1 MGSVAG
7 LTPNQLQLIKA
18 TVPVL
23 VEHGQA
29 ITTVFYKN
37 MLAAHPELNN
47 VFNVPNQRN
56 GHQPRALAGALFAYA
71 ANIDNLGALG
81 PAVELICHKHASLYI
96 QPAQYEIVGEFL
108 LEAMGEVLGD
118 ALTPEIKEAWGVAY
132 WQLADIMIGREK
144 QIYQESKGWTD
155 WREFKITDKVQESEE
170 ITSFY
175 LAPIDGQPLPAFQ
188 PGQYISVQ
196 INVPELECL
205 QPRQYSLSDQHSQ
218 DYYRISVKKEK
229 GLPATNA
236 AAATHPGY
244 VSNLLHDKYNKGDII
259 KVSHP
264 CGDFFLSATAV
275 EPTTPVVLLS
285 AGVGLT
291 PMTSILNTLTS
302 KSASAERKLHFIHG
316 ARTSGARAFKDHIAQ
331 LKKSHANLQATFF
344 TSHPAESEQQ
354 GVDFDH
360 VGRVDLS
367 KLDASKD
374 LFVDAPTTEYYICG
388 PEKFMTDVQAALKEK
403 GVSADRIK
411 MELFGTGG
419 IN

>member
-1 MGSVAG
+1 MGSVGG
-7 LTPNQLQLIKA
+7 LSPSQIELIKA

-23 VEHGQA
+23 VEHGTT
-29 ITTVFYKN
+29 ITKVFYKN
-37 MLAAHPELNN
+37 MLTAHPELNN

-56 GHQPRALAGALFAYA
+56 GHQQRSLAGALFAYA

-96 QPAQYEIVGEFL
+96 QPDQYQIVGKHL
-108 LEAMGEVLGD
+108 IEAMGEVLGD

-144 QIYQESKGWTD
+144 QIYQQAKGWTD
-155 WREFKITDKVQESEE
+155 WREFKIADKVQETEE

-175 LAPIDGQPLPAFQ
+175 LAPVDGQPLPAFQ
-188 PGQYISVQ
+188 PGQYISVL
-196 INVPELECL
+196 INVPELQCL
-205 QPRQYSLSDQHSQ
+205 QPRQYSLSDRPSQ
-218 DYYRISVKKEK
+218 EYYRISVKKEK
-229 GLPATNA
+229 GLPATESA
-236 AAATHPGY
+236 AARHPGY
-244 VSNLLHDKYNKGDII
+244 VSNLLHDQYNKGDII

-264 CGDFFLSATAV
+264 CGDFFLSATAID
-275 EPTTPVVLLS
+275 PATPVVLLS

-302 KSASAERKLHFIHG
+302 NPDSSARKLHFIHG
-316 ARTSGARAFKDHIAQ
+316 ARTSAARAFKDHIAG

-344 TSHPAESEQQ
+344 TSDPAESENQ

-360 VGRVDLS
+360 VGRVDLG
-367 KLDASKD
+367 KLDAVKD
-374 LFVDAPTTEYYICG
+374 LFVDVPTTEYYICG
-388 PEKFMTDVQAALKEK
+388 PDKFMTDMQAALTEK

-419 IN
+419 VH